1 MFFLANITAKNNS
14 GLYRD
19 GGLMLLRNVNKLNM
33 GQIRKNVIKIFKKAG
48 FKIEIKANLKIV
60 EITDVTLN
68 LTNGKHRPYRKS
80 NGPLLYVSTSSNHP
94 PQIIKHIPIS
104 INKRLNKTSSSEEI
118 FKETKLKYERALKN
132 SGYLKVEIKFHKE
145 E

>member
-33 GQIRKNVIKIFKKAG
+33 DQIRKNVIKIFKKAR

-60 EITDVTLN
+60 ENYKCYIEPNKWQT
-68 LTNGKHRPYRKS
+68 
-80 NGPLLYVSTSSNHP
+80 ST
-94 PQIIKHIPIS
+94 I
-104 INKRLNKTSSSEEI
+104 
-118 FKETKLKYERALKN
+118 
-132 SGYLKVEIKFHKE
+132 
-145 E
+145 